1 MELHHLRRFV
11 ILAEELHFTRA
22 AERLHIE
29 QPPLSRNIKELET
42 DLGVTLFHRSRRGT
56 RLTSAG
62 RVLLQEARRV
72 LTVMEQVRENVKAVA
87 AGLRGSLYIAVS
99 DGAIDPRLS
108 AFLARCREEEP
119 EIEIHLSE
127 VTLSEQVR
135 GLHCG
140 DFLLG
145 FAHSDDVGEDII
157 AEPVWQDRLV
167 VAVPI
172 RHPLLAHKTI
182 SLHALADQPLILCS
196 PQHDDG
202 VAHALSGMLCH
213 WERAPHIIEQ
223 VVSHDMMLA
232 LVSAGYGVGFMASNR
247 FALCRCP
254 HVVSR
259 PLTEDCTVITTY
271 LLRLSEESPSVLL
284 DRLITRLRD
293 CAKVDGGLP

>member
-1 MELHHLRRFV
+1 
-11 ILAEELHFTRA
+11 
-22 AERLHIE
+22 
-29 QPPLSRNIKELET
+29 
-42 DLGVTLFHRSRRGT
+42 
-56 RLTSAG
+56 
-62 RVLLQEARRV
+62 
-72 LTVMEQVRENVKAVA
+72 VA
-87 AGLRGSLYIAVS
+87 AGLRGSLCIAVS

-182 SLHALADQPLILCS
+182 PLRALANQPLILCGS
-196 PQHDDG
+196 QYHDG
-202 VAHALSGMLCH
+202 HGTALSGTLCH
-213 WERAPHIIEQ
+213 WERDPHIIEQ
-223 VVSHDMMLA
+223 TVSQDMMLA
-232 LVSAGYGVGFMASNR
+232 LVSAGYGIGFMTSSR

-259 PLTEDCTVITTY
+259 PLAEDCAVITTY
-271 LLRLSEESPSVLL
+271 LLRLNEESPSVLL
-284 DRLITRLRD
+284 DRFVTRLRD
-293 CAKVDGGLP
+293 CAKVGHE